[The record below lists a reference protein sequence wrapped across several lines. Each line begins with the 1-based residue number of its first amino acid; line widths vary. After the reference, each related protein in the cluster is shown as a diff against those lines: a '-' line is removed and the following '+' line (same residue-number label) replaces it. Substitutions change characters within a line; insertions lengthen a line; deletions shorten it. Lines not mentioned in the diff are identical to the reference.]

1 MVHAR
6 TTARSAIDVSG
17 CAAARHLPEKMGT
30 PRCVLLAA
38 RALVGA
44 ALLAAAAAAAE
55 EEESVRPPPRQIIL
69 TEHAEPAA
77 HPQQV
82 RHTTDYAH
90 KLAKANASFEHLM

>member
-1 MVHAR
+1 
-6 TTARSAIDVSG
+6 
-17 CAAARHLPEKMGT
+17 MGT

-44 ALLAAAAAAAE
+44 ALLAAAAAAE
-55 EEESVRPPPRQIIL
+55 EEEYVRPPSRRIIL